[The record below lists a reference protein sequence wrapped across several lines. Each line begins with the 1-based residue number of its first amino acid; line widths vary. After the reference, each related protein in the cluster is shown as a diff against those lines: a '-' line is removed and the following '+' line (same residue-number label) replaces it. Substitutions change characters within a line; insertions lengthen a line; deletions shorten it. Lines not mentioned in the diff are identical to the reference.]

1 MIYQE
6 YFNNPSIQAF
16 LLATLFIYFIFRLFQ
31 YLNKRFVIKQNHK
44 KNLRKFIY
52 FLEFITW
59 IFYVFESIKYFAENN
74 NVLAGALAIILF
86 VIIGWTAWFVVK
98 DYVAG
103 LYLKWNDT
111 YKVNEVIE
119 IGGQA
124 GRIIKLGSRNVIL
137 EISPLHTIN
146 VSYSKL
152 FTEQVIKTGLTDLS
166 ANTSFTIN
174 LSKEFQNSDS
184 HKVVRNYIL
193 QLPWTNLKHEPLVIV
208 ENQEK
213 DEMTIRISAS
223 LIDESYSEQFSN
235 TIRTKFE

>member
-1 MIYQE
+1 MNYKQ

-16 LLATLFIYFIFRLFQ
+16 LLAALFIYFIFRLFH
-31 YLNKRFVIKQNHK
+31 YLNKRFVIKQNYK
-44 KNLRKFIY
+44 KTLRKFIY

-59 IFYVFESIKYFAENN
+59 VFYVFESIKYFSENN
-74 NVLAGALAIILF
+74 TVIAGALAIILF
-86 VIIGWTAWFVVK
+86 VVIGWIAWFVVK

-103 LYLKWNDT
+103 LYLKWNDS

-119 IGGQA
+119 IEGQA
-124 GRIIKLGSRNVIL
+124 GKIIKLSSRNAIL

-152 FTEQVIKTGLTDLS
+152 FTKQVIKTGLTDLS

-174 LSKEFQNSDS
+174 LSKEFQNTGSL
-184 HKVVRNYIL
+184 KMVRNYIL
-193 QLPWTNLKHEPLVIV
+193 QLPWTNLKHEPLVVI

-213 DEMTIRISAS
+213 DKVLVRISAS
-223 LIDESYSEQFSN
+223 LIDENYSERFRN

>member
-1 MIYQE
+1 MNYQQ

-16 LLATLFIYFIFRLFQ
+16 LLAALFIYFIFRLFQ
-31 YLNKRFVIKQNHK
+31 YLNKRFVIKLNQK
-44 KNLRKFIY
+44 KNLRKLIY

-59 IFYVFESIKYFAENN
+59 IFYVSESIKYFAENN
-74 NVLAGALAIILF
+74 TVIAGSLAIILF
-86 VIIGWTAWFVVK
+86 VVIGWTAWFVVK
-98 DYVAG
+98 DYVVG

-119 IGGQA
+119 IDGQS
-124 GRIIKLGSRNVIL
+124 GRIIKLSSRNAIL

-152 FTEQVIKTGLTDLS
+152 FTKQVIKTGLTDLN
-166 ANTSFTIN
+166 ANTSFTIK
-174 LSKEFQNSDS
+174 LSKEFQNID
-184 HKVVRNYIL
+184 HLKLVRDYIL

-213 DEMTIRISAS
+213 NTFEIRISAS
-223 LIDESYSEQFSN
+223 LIDESYAEKFRNSIKN
-235 TIRTKFE
+235 KFE